1 MFDAISAAV
10 KAALFS
16 TEIPK
21 VATAAL
27 DGGETD
33 IQLSDDINDSI
44 KLDVTNFPLFVTLC
58 KVSWYN
64 YWLSI
69 SPVL

>member
-10 KAALFS
+10 KAALYS
-16 TEIPK
+16 AEIPK

-33 IQLSDDINDSI
+33 VQLSDDINDSI
-44 KLDVTNFPLFVTLC
+44 KLNVTNFPLFVTLC
-58 KVSWYN
+58 KVSYTRT
-64 YWLSI
+64 I
-69 SPVL
+69 